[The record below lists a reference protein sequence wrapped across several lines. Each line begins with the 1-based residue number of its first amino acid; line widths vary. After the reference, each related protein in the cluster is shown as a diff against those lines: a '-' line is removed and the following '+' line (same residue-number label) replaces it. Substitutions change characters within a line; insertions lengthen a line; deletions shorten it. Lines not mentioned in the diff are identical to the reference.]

1 MKQQMADTILRQLDM
16 LRLLPHW
23 PQKIDTQ
30 QLLCKLQSCGYSTSQ
45 RTVQRDL
52 QKLSTTFPI
61 TCDESPNQFG
71 WSWSKDA
78 APLALNSMPPH
89 VAIAFTIA
97 EQYLGKLLP
106 TKTFE
111 HLSDYFKIAHNT
123 IKKSNNEHF
132 NEWQH
137 KIGIA
142 SSKHAFVEP
151 EVNRRVI
158 ETVYAALFADKC
170 IEISYFTASNPEI
183 KRAVVHPQGVLLRE
197 PAMYLLCTF
206 DGYSEV
212 RQLAF
217 HRITS
222 ASLSDQAVNAL
233 KGFSVEQYVS
243 DNLHDLNVADKI
255 NLKLRMSERQAIY
268 VKESP
273 ISIDQSM
280 VRNHDGFYS
289 LEATLIDTI
298 QLRRWLLSITGDV
311 EVIEPQHL
319 RDYLIEKLRDQAAMY
334 NLTN

>member
-1 MKQQMADTILRQLDM
+1 MADTILRQLDM

-30 QLLCKLQSCGYSTSQ
+30 QLLRNLESSGYSTSQ

-52 QKLSTTFPI
+52 QKLSTIFPI
-61 TCDESPNQFG
+61 TCDESIGQFG

-78 APLALNSMPPH
+78 APLAVNSMPPH

-111 HLSDYFKIAHNT
+111 HLSGYFKIAHNT

-142 SSKHAFVEP
+142 SSRHGFVEP
-151 EVNRRVI
+151 EVDRSVI
-158 ETVYAALFADKC
+158 ETVYAALFEDKC
-170 IEISYFTASNPEI
+170 IQISYFTASSSKVKQAI
-183 KRAVVHPQGVLLRE
+183 VHPQGVLLRE

-217 HRITS
+217 HRITR
-222 ASLSDQAVNAL
+222 ASLSDQVVSAL
-233 KGFSVEQYVS
+233 EGFTVEQYVS
-243 DNLHDLNVADKI
+243 DNLHDLNVANKI
-255 NLKLRMSERQAIY
+255 NLKLRLSERQAIY

-280 VRNHDGFYS
+280 VKSSDGMYS

-319 RDYLIEKLRDQAAMY
+319 RDYLIGKLRDQAAMY